1 MSDPLSSISDEDT
14 LLSSEEDQPEE
25 DPDNELEENTYT
37 YAFVNSVRTD
47 LSFGAGFVYPM
58 VLFVLSAT
66 AANILAYSILT
77 HCYHDS
83 ARDEAFISTIE
94 KDTIRYALYG
104 GQQRLATT
112 KAELVCGH
120 FYRSRLRTSNG
131 SIFTYEKHPS
141 DNWDPSSFFG
151 DSMLD
156 ESLTIQELST
166 EFPQNFQ
173 FVLIFFLW
181 ALEICREGK
190 GIYNFWLVL
199 AGMMKPVSQRILGN
213 RTNTQSLTCRAIFVG
228 CAVIVVRFATCI
240 FVAYVGSVFLI
251 NTTSKVDLILNA
263 LALGFILQLDDV
275 VYMVCVSR
283 KAETTREVKK
293 ILAITGAPR
302 RSQSGMFIGGPLSL
316 VFCLAVSFLAI
327 FYVSRHSRED
337 VASLAAICLFM
348 GPGPRESFADRRLA
362 AVFPVPGICESLL
375 STSCKVSTRCLD
387 AAIRDIAL
395 PDECLLYG
403 PHFNCTSANE
413 PKDFHNIMVRKMQH
427 ICQRMWQ
434 PTPQILGSDGVVR
447 AASHYRET
455 DTSEEELVFASP
467 FWCSFG
473 QDAAAPGEG
482 VGQFFN
488 DVDLGDLA
496 NAHARFSSVFYDDTM
511 SALSHCSGPL
521 RYRSLTSYPSAG
533 SLPDEQQV

>member
-1 MSDPLSSISDEDT
+1 MSDPLSSMSDEDN

-47 LSFGAGFVYPM
+47 LSFGAGFIYPM
-58 VLFVLSAT
+58 VLLVLSAT
-66 AANILAYSILT
+66 SANILAYSVLT
-77 HCYHDS
+77 HSYHDS
-83 ARDEAFISTIE
+83 AREESFISTIE

-104 GQQRLATT
+104 GQQRLATS

-120 FYRSRLRTSNG
+120 FYRSRLRTSSH

-141 DNWDPSSFFG
+141 NDWDPSSFFG

-166 EFPQNFQ
+166 EFPQNFE

-213 RTNTQSLTCRAIFVG
+213 RTNTESLTCRAIFVG

-263 LALGFILQLDDV
+263 LALGFILQMDDV

-283 KAETTREVKK
+283 KAETTRWVKK
-293 ILAITGAPR
+293 ILAITGD
-302 RSQSGMFIGGPLSL
+302 SSKKNSTNLGGPLSL
-316 VFCLAVSFLAI
+316 VFCLAVSVLAI
-327 FYVSRHSRED
+327 FYVSRQSRED

-348 GPGPRESFADRRLA
+348 GPSPRESLADRRLA

-375 STSCKVSTRCLD
+375 STSCKVSTLCLD
-387 AAIRDIAL
+387 AYTEGAL
-395 PDECLLYG
+395 PDECLVYG
-403 PHFNCTSANE
+403 PDFNCTSANE
-413 PKDFHNIMVRKMQH
+413 PIDFGNIMIQKMQH
-427 ICQRMWQ
+427 ICERMWQ
-434 PTPQILGSDGVVR
+434 PTPQIVGSDGVLR
-447 AASHYRET
+447 SASHNRET
-455 DTSEEELVFASP
+455 DTSEDEMAFASP

-473 QDAAAPGEG
+473 QDSAAPGEG

-488 DVDLGDLA
+488 DVDLGDLD

-511 SALSHCSGPL
+511 SALNHCSGPL
-521 RYRSLTSYPSAG
+521 RWRNLTSYPSAG